1 MEKPSTPA
9 ERRKGLGGGMIFQWV
24 SRARNCLGLEDLL
37 EELHRAGINYRNKP
51 KPLEVLTFKIIIF
64 VLT

>member
-1 MEKPSTPA
+1 
-9 ERRKGLGGGMIFQWV
+9 MIFHWV
-24 SRARNCLGLEDLL
+24 PRARNWLGLEDLIN
-37 EELHRAGINYRNKP
+37 ELHRVGINYRTKP